1 MLSTDAECDDVIRRL
16 FTIRLVM
23 GQRRDSVIEED
34 RVEEIPRL
42 QLRLVVAER
51 ARYLNLSVFSFSSM

>member
-1 MLSTDAECDDVIRRL
+1 MLCTDAECDDVMRRL
-16 FTIRLVM
+16 FPKRLVM
-23 GQRRDSVIEED
+23 GQRRDAVIEED

-51 ARYLNLSVFSFSSM
+51 ARYLNFSVFSSSSV